1 MRKIVIYVQY
11 YCTFAP
17 ENNIKDLDYKNFF
30 D

>member
-11 YCTFAP
+11 YCTFTP
-17 ENNIKDLDYKNFF
+17 KNNKKDLDEKNFF

>member
-17 ENNIKDLDYKNFF
+17 KNNKKDLDEKIFV

>member
-1 MRKIVIYVQY
+1 MHKTVFHVQD

-17 ENNIKDLDYKNFF
+17 ENNKKDLDGKNFI

>member
-11 YCTFAP
+11 YCTFAAK
-17 ENNIKDLDYKNFF
+17 NNKKDLDEKNFF

>member
-11 YCTFAP
+11 YCTFAHQ
-17 ENNIKDLDYKNFF
+17 NNKKDLDEKNFF